1 MREGIYKVDYQGIAG
16 LGFAML
22 ILESGTVTG
31 ADVTGGIYDGSYEWN
46 EQTRLLDVVVK
57 VAVSEGSVL
66 VTGNVA
72 PPGGLTFG
80 VRCSF
85 PRDPDN
91 QTVNAETDLGP
102 IVVRVQLLRSF
113 S

>member
-1 MREGIYKVDYQGIAG
+1 MREGIYKVDYQGITG
-16 LGFAML
+16 MGFAVM

-31 ADVTGGIYDGSYEWN
+31 ADVIGGIYDGTYEWN
-46 EQTRLLDVVVK
+46 EQTRLLDVALE

-66 VTGNVA
+66 VMGNVA
-72 PPGGLTFG
+72 PPGGLKFG

-85 PRDPDN
+85 PRDPNN
-91 QTVNAETDLGP
+91 QTVSAETDFGP

>member
-1 MREGIYKVDYQGIAG
+1 MREGIYKVDYQGITGMGIAV
-16 LGFAML
+16 M

-31 ADVTGGIYDGSYEWN
+31 ADVIGGIYDGTYEWN
-46 EQTRLLDVVVK
+46 EQTRLLDVALE

-66 VTGNVA
+66 VMGNVA
-72 PPGGLTFG
+72 PPRGLKFG

-85 PRDPDN
+85 PRDPNN
-91 QTVNAETDLGP
+91 QTVSAETDFGP